1 MKGVIKDAHEKGYV
15 KTIMNRKRIIEE
27 INNTN
32 HIIRHQ
38 GERIALNTPIQGSSA
53 DIIKK
58 AMIDLHRALKDNN
71 FESTMIL
78 QIHDELIFDVKKEE
92 EEKLKELVK
101 NVMEN
106 CYKLNVPL
114 KVEINTG
121 INWYDAK

>member
-1 MKGVIKDAHEKGYV
+1 M
-15 KTIMNRKRIIEE
+15 
-27 INNTN
+27 
-32 HIIRHQ
+32 
-38 GERIALNTPIQGSSA
+38 RIALNTPIQGSSA

-114 KVEINTG
+114 EVEINTG

>member
-1 MKGVIKDAHEKGYV
+1 MKKDG
-15 KTIMNRKRIIEE
+15 
-27 INNTN
+27 
-32 HIIRHQ
+32 
-38 GERIALNTPIQGSSA
+38 
-53 DIIKK
+53 
-58 AMIDLHRALKDNN
+58 NN

-92 EEKLKELVK
+92 EGKLKELVK

-114 KVEINTG
+114 EVEINTG